1 MHSKLLMIGI
11 ASCFIMMT
19 YAGQGSSTG
28 NAKEK
33 SKKTLSV
40 RGSQATLLALTL
52 NTQATEKLTYQGN
65 DNKTY
70 IICDNQSNR
79 YSGVPTLK
87 YHAHCPVDILL
98 MKNQTLYKFG
108 NNIFIEAAYASNETK
123 YLVRLALEL
132 TKNLSKGN
140 NNYIDLFNNDVEI
153 EGKNLPDILTLTID
167 ATAYHGNDGRRYHRK
182 ALNHFVQE

>member
-1 MHSKLLMIGI
+1 
-11 ASCFIMMT
+11 
-19 YAGQGSSTG
+19 
-28 NAKEK
+28 
-33 SKKTLSV
+33 
-40 RGSQATLLALTL
+40 
-52 NTQATEKLTYQGN
+52 
-65 DNKTY
+65 
-70 IICDNQSNR
+70 
-79 YSGVPTLK
+79 
-87 YHAHCPVDILL
+87 